1 MITLS
6 KRLEAIASLITP
18 GYIVADVGT
27 DHGYI
32 PIYQIQQNRSPSA
45 IAMDL
50 RKGPL
55 QRAADHIQ
63 SCGLSD
69 RIQTRLSDGPAA
81 LGVGEAETIVVAG
94 MGGEL
99 VLHILTDGEAVCRS
113 AKELILQPQSEIAGV
128 RRYLREHAYRIVA
141 ENMIYEDGKY
151 YPMMRVVPVAGGA
164 PRAAEIPVSGNEPRA
179 VEMPV
184 AGNDPRAVEMFAS
197 GNGTLDAGIA
207 VAGNEPRAVEMPVSG
222 DAPRAVEMV
231 ASGNGALDA
240 GMPVS
245 GSYASAVEM
254 PVSGDAPRA
263 VEMFASGNGT
273 LDAGMPVSGGAPR
286 AVEMFASGNETC
298 DVEMPMSGNDSHAAV
313 MPASGR
319 ETCDVELPIAENEPS
334 DVEMP
339 ASGNMTCLES
349 STGSETLALYDLY
362 GELLLKEK
370 HPVLRQYLIYQENLL
385 NDILDGLRRQP
396 DTDKI
401 RIRIGEIEKKLYD
414 NQMAQ
419 HMM

>member
-69 RIQTRLSDGPAA
+69 RIQTRLSDGTAA
-81 LGVGEAETIVVAG
+81 LGVGEADTIVVAG

-151 YPMMRVVPVAGGA
+151 YPMMRVVPVAENA
-164 PRAAEIPVSGNEPRA
+164 PRA
-179 VEMPV
+179 EM
-184 AGNDPRAVEMFAS
+184 
-197 GNGTLDAGIA
+197 A
-207 VAGNEPRAVEMPVSG
+207 VAGNEPRAVVI
-222 DAPRAVEMV
+222 
-231 ASGNGALDA
+231 
-240 GMPVS
+240 
-245 GSYASAVEM
+245 
-254 PVSGDAPRA
+254 
-263 VEMFASGNGT
+263 
-273 LDAGMPVSGGAPR
+273 
-286 AVEMFASGNETC
+286 
-298 DVEMPMSGNDSHAAV
+298 
-313 MPASGR
+313 PASGR
-319 ETCDVELPIAENEPS
+319 EPHAVG
-334 DVEMP
+334 MP
-339 ASGNMTCLES
+339 VAGNMACVEATA
-349 STGSETLALYDLY
+349 GSETCALYDLY
-362 GELLLKEK
+362 GELLLKAK
-370 HPVLRQYLIYQENLL
+370 HPVLRQYLMYQENLL
-385 NDILDGLRRQP
+385 NDILDGLHRQP

-401 RIRIGEIEKKLYD
+401 RIRIGEIEKKLD
-414 NQMAQ
+414 ENRMAQ
-419 HMM
+419 HMI

>member
-32 PIYQIQQNRSPSA
+32 PIYQVQQNRSPSA

-69 RIQTRLSDGPAA
+69 RIKTRLSDGTAA
-81 LGVGEAETIVVAG
+81 LGVGEAEAIVVAG

-151 YPMMRVVPVAGGA
+151 YPMMRVVPVAENEPQQDAGM
-164 PRAAEIPVSGNEPRA
+164 PVVGNESRD
-179 VEMPV
+179 VEM
-184 AGNDPRAVEMFAS
+184 S
-197 GNGTLDAGIA
+197 
-207 VAGNEPRAVEMPVSG
+207 VAGNEPRAAVIPASG
-222 DAPRAVEMV
+222 SELRAVEMV
-231 ASGNGALDA
+231 
-240 GMPVS
+240 
-245 GSYASAVEM
+245 
-254 PVSGDAPRA
+254 
-263 VEMFASGNGT
+263 ASGNGT
-273 LDAGMPVSGGAPR
+273 LDAGMPVSGSYA
-286 AVEMFASGNETC
+286 
-298 DVEMPMSGNDSHAAV
+298 
-313 MPASGR
+313 
-319 ETCDVELPIAENEPS
+319 CDVELPVAENEPC
-334 DVEMP
+334 DVEMT
-339 ASGNMTCLES
+339 ASGNMTCVES
-349 STGSETLALYDLY
+349 PTGSEMLGLYDLY

-370 HPVLRQYLIYQENLL
+370 HPVLRQYLVYQENLL

-401 RIRIGEIEKKLYD
+401 RIRIGEIEKKLND
-414 NQMAQ
+414 NRMAQ
-419 HMM
+419 HMLQ

>member
-18 GYIVADVGT
+18 GNIVADVGT

-69 RIQTRLSDGPAA
+69 RIQTRLSDGTAA

-99 VLHILTDGEAVCRS
+99 VLHILTNGEAVCRS

-151 YPMMRVVPVAGGA
+151 YPMMRVVPVVEREPGDAGV
-164 PRAAEIPVSGNEPRA
+164 PVVESEP
-179 VEMPV
+179 VV
-184 AGNDPRAVEMFAS
+184 AGVPVVEK
-197 GNGTLDAGIA
+197 
-207 VAGNEPRAVEMPVSG
+207 
-222 DAPRAVEMV
+222 
-231 ASGNGALDA
+231 
-240 GMPVS
+240 
-245 GSYASAVEM
+245 
-254 PVSGDAPRA
+254 
-263 VEMFASGNGT
+263 
-273 LDAGMPVSGGAPR
+273 
-286 AVEMFASGNETC
+286 ET
-298 DVEMPMSGNDSHAAV
+298 
-313 MPASGR
+313 R
-319 ETCDVELPIAENEPS
+319 T
-334 DVEMP
+334 
-339 ASGNMTCLES
+339 
-349 STGSETLALYDLY
+349 LYDLY

-370 HPVLRQYLIYQENLL
+370 HPVLRQYLMYQENLL
-385 NDILDGLRRQP
+385 NDILDGLHRQP

-401 RIRIGEIEKKLYD
+401 RIRIGEIEKKLHD
-414 NQMAQ
+414 NRMAQ
-419 HMM
+419 HMV

>member
-69 RIQTRLSDGPAA
+69 RIETRLSDGTAA

-99 VLHILTDGEAVCRS
+99 VLHILTDGEEVCRS
-113 AKELILQPQSEIAGV
+113 AKELILQPQSESAGV

-151 YPMMRVVPVAGGA
+151 YPMMRVVPVAGSET
-164 PRAAEIPVSGNEPRA
+164 RA
-179 VEMPV
+179 EM
-184 AGNDPRAVEMFAS
+184 E
-197 GNGTLDAGIA
+197 
-207 VAGNEPRAVEMPVSG
+207 VAGNEPRAVVI
-222 DAPRAVEMV
+222 
-231 ASGNGALDA
+231 
-240 GMPVS
+240 
-245 GSYASAVEM
+245 
-254 PVSGDAPRA
+254 
-263 VEMFASGNGT
+263 
-273 LDAGMPVSGGAPR
+273 
-286 AVEMFASGNETC
+286 
-298 DVEMPMSGNDSHAAV
+298 
-313 MPASGR
+313 PASGR
-319 ETCDVELPIAENEPS
+319 EPHAVG
-334 DVEMP
+334 MP
-339 ASGNMTCLES
+339 VAGNMACVEATA
-349 STGSETLALYDLY
+349 GSETCALYDLY
-362 GELLLKEK
+362 GELLLKAK
-370 HPVLRQYLIYQENLL
+370 HPVLRQYLMYQENLL
-385 NDILDGLRRQP
+385 NDILDGLHRQP

-401 RIRIGEIEKKLYD
+401 RIRIGEIEKKLD
-414 NQMAQ
+414 ENRMAQ
-419 HMM
+419 HMI

>member
-69 RIQTRLSDGPAA
+69 RIQTRLSDGTAA
-81 LGVGEAETIVVAG
+81 LGEGEAETIVVAG

-151 YPMMRVVPVAGGA
+151 YPMMRVVPVAESE
-164 PRAAEIPVSGNEPRA
+164 PHAAGVPAVENEPR
-179 VEMPV
+179 
-184 AGNDPRAVEMFAS
+184 
-197 GNGTLDAGIA
+197 DA
-207 VAGNEPRAVEMPVSG
+207 
-222 DAPRAVEMV
+222 
-231 ASGNGALDA
+231 
-240 GMPVS
+240 
-245 GSYASAVEM
+245 
-254 PVSGDAPRA
+254 
-263 VEMFASGNGT
+263 
-273 LDAGMPVSGGAPR
+273 
-286 AVEMFASGNETC
+286 
-298 DVEMPMSGNDSHAAV
+298 EMPMSGNDPHAAV
-313 MPASGR
+313 MPASG
-319 ETCDVELPIAENEPS
+319 
-334 DVEMP
+334 
-339 ASGNMTCLES
+339 NMICVES

-362 GELLLKEK
+362 GELLLKER

-385 NDILDGLRRQP
+385 NDILDGLHRQP

-401 RIRIGEIEKKLYD
+401 RIRIGEIEKKLDD
-414 NQMAQ
+414 NRMAQ
-419 HMM
+419 HILR